1 MARYFAIAAIL
12 DFARY
17 RQTHKLK
24 FRGLLVCFSGGVQDA
39 VSKISSLPFFPMK
52 SPNFTGLL
60 TLQAPATINR
70 LYFVLQAEQITVIGN
85 EMSVQTSRFSNIWS
99 KIKQL

>member
-1 MARYFAIAAIL
+1 
-12 DFARY
+12 
-17 RQTHKLK
+17 
-24 FRGLLVCFSGGVQDA
+24 
-39 VSKISSLPFFPMK
+39 MK

-60 TLQAPATINR
+60 TLQALATINR

-99 KIKQL
+99 KIKQLWVIVAHLKLWVAVATHNFKGSKI